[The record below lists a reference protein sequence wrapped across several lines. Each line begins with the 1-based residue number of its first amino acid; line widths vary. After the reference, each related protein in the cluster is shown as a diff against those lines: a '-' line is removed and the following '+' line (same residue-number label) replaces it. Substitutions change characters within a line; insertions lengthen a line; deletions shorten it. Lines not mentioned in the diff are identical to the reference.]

1 MTKLK
6 SLQSPNRL
14 AVNHAAEIEDLAAKS
29 LKFRSQKLHVKPANV
44 TEDVE
49 QVKIFDVFNKNKF
62 QAAAS
67 PSASHAKIPVTLKQ
81 NAEAVE
87 CVANNFWLFWSIQ
100 KLPVQFVKN
109 NWLIINTMLSW

>member
-67 PSASHAKIPVTLKQ
+67 PSASRQ
-81 NAEAVE
+81 NTGNIEAECGGGRV
-87 CVANNFWLFWSIQ
+87 CG
-100 KLPVQFVKN
+100 K
-109 NWLIINTMLSW
+109 